1 MRVRLAWIGWA
12 LAGLGLLAGCSE
24 SDAPDDDLTAIRA
37 PGIARIVPASEA
49 ISGAHI
55 PTLDPAPMNDAEIL
69 KALGEGPHCEFR
81 YTSTGKPV
89 LAVKARPNGAAQG
102 VVKLNGH
109 LVVLQS
115 APAENATVLEADR
128 VRMTLTPDPG
138 EKADGSQVEAT
149 SIFEIGND
157 LRAGYRGY
165 YDCLD

>member
-1 MRVRLAWIGWA
+1 MRARLPWIGWA

-24 SDAPDDDLTAIRA
+24 SDAPDDDLEAIRA
-37 PGIARIVPASEA
+37 PAIARIVPASEA

-69 KALGEGPHCEFR
+69 KALGAGAHCEFR

-89 LAVKARPNGAAQG
+89 LGVKPAANGAAQG

-109 LVVLQS
+109 LVLLQS
-115 APAENATVLEADR
+115 APAKNAIVLAADR
-128 VRMTLTPDPG
+128 IRMALTPDPG
-138 EKADGSQVEAT
+138 DEADGSQIEAI
-149 SIFEIGND
+149 SNFEIGDD